1 MQDQPT
7 TVEILEA
14 IAKYLRD
21 NLSCV
26 PDPQVRFQLRVSAN
40 ALDIVKR
47 ELLLHAD
54 EDEQRRLERLTGRT
68 GTLAELNADLCAL
81 IRDRSIPADSH
92 DLIDHLWRATLAKVA
107 VDQPSY
113 RAYQRVVGQEHTDGD
128 A

>member
-7 TVEILEA
+7 AVEILGA
-14 IAKYLRD
+14 VSKYLRD
-21 NLSCV
+21 TLSCV
-26 PDPQVRFQLRVSAN
+26 TDPQVRFQLRVSAS

-54 EDEQRRLERLTGRT
+54 EDEQRRLEHLTGHT
-68 GTLAELNADLCAL
+68 GTLAELNTDLCAL
-81 IRDRSIPADSH
+81 IRDRSIPANSH
-92 DLIDHLWRATLAKVA
+92 DLLDHLWRTTLAKVA
-107 VDQPSY
+107 IDQPSY